1 MAEKLGPKTAVVS
14 SKELGTRC
22 WLTARFIEGKRCTR
36 VMGCQY
42 PEKKTCKAVDAEI
55 AYLHRHRREVIDRTH
70 SKITKLIAGKQ
81 EVNK

>member
-1 MAEKLGPKTAVVS
+1 MEGQTKIVS

-22 WLTARFIEGKRCTR
+22 WSTARFIEGKRCSR

-55 AYLHRHRREVIDRTH
+55 AHQHQRRRGIAEKTH
-70 SKITKLIAGKQ
+70 SKITKLIAERQGVK
-81 EVNK
+81 